1 MTDTSEELPQGAVG
15 GTVGGPS
22 GAGGVANDGDD
33 SCESGKTADGKISG
47 LVYKPRGVCVCVCVC
62 VRVRVY
68 VCVGVRACV
77 RACVYVRA

>member
-1 MTDTSEELPQGAVG
+1 M
-15 GTVGGPS
+15 GGPS

-62 VRVRVY
+62 A
-68 VCVGVRACV
+68 CECV
-77 RACVYVRA
+77 RACVSTRAYVHFTRREIV